1 MKNLRTAMQHTPSA
15 EHAFKINRNILVLS
29 TYVHSEFCKYN
40 MYNYKTY
47 VCYTLAI
54 LLTLSRTLFSF
65 FLQYITI
72 ERNNNAKDVQTAIL
86 YIFLYGVC
94 VVSVYKKKL
103 PLTSFPLLLLMM
115 PRIHTCAILMHVHIL
130 CCSIIFSCN
139 QLSKWRPTKC
149 YATYPICRILFLTEA
164 YFLRAIFTL
173 QTQYLYCAN
182 IQLERCHSPRTS
194 SPISLSA

>member
-54 LLTLSRTLFSF
+54 LLTLSRTLFSYF
-65 FLQYITI
+65 YNRLQSKEIITQRMCKRRFCI
-72 ERNNNAKDVQTAIL
+72 FSSTGFAL
-86 YIFLYGVC
+86 YQCI
-94 VVSVYKKKL
+94 KKL

-173 QTQYLYCAN
+173 QTQYLYFAN
-182 IQLERCHSPRTS
+182 IQLERCHRPRTS